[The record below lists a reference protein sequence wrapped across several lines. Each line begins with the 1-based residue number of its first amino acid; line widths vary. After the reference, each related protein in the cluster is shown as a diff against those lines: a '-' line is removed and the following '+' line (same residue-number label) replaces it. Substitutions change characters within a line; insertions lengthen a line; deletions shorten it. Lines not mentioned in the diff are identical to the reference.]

1 MRSLLMSET
10 HPPNLAEIE
19 LLVLDVDGV
28 LTDGK
33 IMLTDGGEEIKAFH
47 VRDGAGMK
55 YWKRAGG
62 KLAVISGRGAP
73 AVVRRAEELDVDFL
87 RLNAKNKLP
96 ALQEALAELKV
107 TPEQTA
113 VVGDDLT
120 DVPLARVCGFSAAVA
135 DAAEELKQVTS
146 YTTKLPGGTGCV
158 REVIELILKAA
169 GKWQG
174 ILKRYFP
181 ESEEPAQ

>member
-1 MRSLLMSET
+1 MNST
-10 HPPNLAEIE
+10 NLPDLTGIK

-28 LTDGK
+28 MTDGR
-33 IMLTDGGEEIKAFH
+33 IMLTSSGDEIKAFH

-62 KLAVISGRGAP
+62 KLAIITGRGSQ
-73 AVVRRAEELDVDFL
+73 AVIRRAEELDVDFV

-96 ALQEALAELKV
+96 VLNEVMTEMNL
-107 TPEQTA
+107 TPEQVC

-120 DVPLARVCGFSAAVA
+120 DVPMARVCGFSAAVA
-135 DAAEELKQVTS
+135 DAVDELKEVAC
-146 YTTKLPGGTGCV
+146 YTTLLPGGSGCV
-158 REVIELILKAA
+158 REVIELILKAT
-169 GKWQG
+169 GRWPD

-181 ESEEPAQ
+181 DDEEVVK